1 MDQLTI
7 GLLGFAIFLVLSLL
21 RVPIARVSAIL
32 GFGGVVVV

>member
-21 RVPIARVSAIL
+21 RVPIA
-32 GFGGVVVV
+32 